1 MQFITS
7 RWSRTGLG
15 SKLAIS
21 NFLLVASALLACVV
35 AIGYGVSQ
43 SIESRAIS
51 ELTAK
56 TNLLA
61 ELIDGS
67 DQDLRVRT
75 ETLAKAFRV
84 NLQGKIELTAAT
96 VAIKDQLV
104 PVMKLDGR
112 SVNLDFQLVDHFT
125 EATSAVA
132 TVFARKGDDFIR
144 VTTSLKNDKGER
156 AVGTVLDRAHPG
168 YTAVLA
174 GQSYAGL
181 ATLFGRQYM
190 TQYDPIK
197 DVQGTVIGLSF
208 VGLDFSDFL

>member
-1 MQFITS
+1 
-7 RWSRTGLG
+7 
-15 SKLAIS
+15 
-21 NFLLVASALLACVV
+21 
-35 AIGYGVSQ
+35 VSQ

>member
-7 RWSRTGLG
+7 RWSKAGLG

-35 AIGYGVSQ
+35 AIGYGVSN

-56 TNLLA
+56 TTLLS
-61 ELIDGS
+61 ELIEGS
-67 DQDLRVRT
+67 DQDLRTRT
-75 ETLAKAFRV
+75 AALAKAFRA
-84 NLQGKIELTAAT
+84 NLQGKIELTAAM
-96 VAIKDQLV
+96 VAIKDQLA

-112 SVNLDFQLVDHFT
+112 NVNLDFQLVDHFT

-132 TVFARKGDDFIR
+132 TVFARKGDEFIR

-156 AVGTVLDRAHPG
+156 AIGTLLDRTHPG
-168 YTAVLA
+168 YSAVVA
-174 GQSYAGL
+174 GQSYTGL

-190 TQYDPIK
+190 TQYGRC
-197 DVQGTVIGLSF
+197 QGSCRIFMG
-208 VGLDFSDFL
+208 